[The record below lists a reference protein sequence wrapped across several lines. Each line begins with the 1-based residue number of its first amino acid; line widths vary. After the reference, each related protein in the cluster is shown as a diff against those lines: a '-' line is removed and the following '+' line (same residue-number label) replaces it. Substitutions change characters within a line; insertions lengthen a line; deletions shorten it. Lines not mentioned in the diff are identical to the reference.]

1 MVNKIKKIKIKNE
14 NWVAK
19 TLVKKQ
25 LFLTFV
31 TVGVCV
37 AIFSLYLG
45 EFGLKLND
53 LYNERLDTEDAI
65 KAHKEKLNEL
75 TKRIAINK
83 TKLNSEQNS
92 GINEDE
98 LGSILDQVCQ
108 MLKSKEIIGGY
119 YIIKD
124 KNKTYLNVTDIE
136 IQISF
141 GDKNLLYTI
150 VQMVMSEMYSIK
162 SITKTEIGVKCELY
176 KKN

>member
-19 TLVKKQ
+19 TLLKKQ
-25 LFLTFV
+25 MFLTFI
-31 TVGVCV
+31 TSAICI
-37 AIFSLYLG
+37 AIFSIYLG
-45 EFGLKLND
+45 EFGLKLNS
-53 LYNERLDTEDAI
+53 LYNEKLDTDDAI
-65 KAHKEKLNEL
+65 KAYKEKLTEI
-75 TKRIAINK
+75 TKRIALNK

-92 GINEDE
+92 GIDEVE
-98 LGSILDQVCQ
+98 LGTILDQVCQ

-136 IQISF
+136 IQITF
-141 GDKNLLYTI
+141 GDRNLLYTI
-150 VQMVMSEMYSIK
+150 IQMVMSEMYGIK
-162 SITKTEIGVKCELY
+162 SIEKTETGVKCELY